1 MSARASRPR
10 RARTVY
16 SKTEGAL
23 LEEERVCAA
32 PSELVRH
39 SFCAM
44 TEVDYDLCLEE
55 AIAAATAAGAEIK
68 AAWHETRDVEYKG
81 TVDLVTATDKKCED
95 LIFQR
100 LQAAFPT
107 HAFVGEESVAAADGK
122 LPEITDAPTW
132 FVDPLDG
139 TTNFVHGFPFSCVSV
154 GLTVNRVPV
163 LGVVVN
169 PILGE
174 TFAAVKGRGA
184 TLNGA
189 PIHVSSVTDL
199 GKALV
204 ATEIGVGR
212 DAATVDAIIG
222 RVKAC
227 VAGCRSL
234 RASGSCAMNMVGVAA
249 GRLDAFYEIGFGG
262 PWDCVGAAVIV
273 TEAGGIVCDP
283 SGAEFALDARR
294 VLCGNPRVAPA
305 LARCLAPVP
314 DGPLEPHAPGKHA

>member
-1 MSARASRPR
+1 
-10 RARTVY
+10 
-16 SKTEGAL
+16 
-23 LEEERVCAA
+23 
-32 PSELVRH
+32 
-39 SFCAM
+39 M

-55 AIAAATAAGAEIK
+55 ATAAATAAGAEIK

-154 GLTVNRVPV
+154 GLAVNRVPV

-189 PIHVSSVTDL
+189 SIHVSSVTDL

-212 DAATVDAIIG
+212 DAATVDAL
-222 RVKAC
+222 
-227 VAGCRSL
+227 SL
-234 RASGSCAMNMVGVAA
+234 
-249 GRLDAFYEIGFGG
+249 IH
-262 PWDCVGAAVIV
+262 I
-273 TEAGGIVCDP
+273 
-283 SGAEFALDARR
+283 
-294 VLCGNPRVAPA
+294 
-305 LARCLAPVP
+305 
-314 DGPLEPHAPGKHA
+314 